1 MRSSMLRP
9 RRQRQI
15 VSVQRMTAK
24 DKRELIGGILMFF
37 GAVLIVAGLIVSYI
51 EWSTLS
57 LEKLA
62 LMAVVE
68 GMGLGIGMTAVGF
81 ILFVTGLGVYLA
93 DNNRQAWSRARR
105 ILPH

>member
-1 MRSSMLRP
+1 MLRP
-9 RRQRQI
+9 RQKRI
-15 VSVQRMTAK
+15 VYIQKMSAR
-24 DKRELIGGILMFF
+24 DKREVIGAILMIA
-37 GAVLIVAGLIVSYI
+37 GGVLIVVGLIFSYI

-62 LMAVVE
+62 LMAVAE
-68 GMGLGIGMTAVGF
+68 GIGLGIGMTLAGF
-81 ILFVTGLGVYLA
+81 ILFGIGLGVHLA